1 MNPRKKTFSRRWLE
15 LCLNNTRPKPARLL
29 PKKFGLNQEYET
41 LALVQ
46 RVQKDKKIDG
56 ILFNTSGFHASRE
69 YLWELRAALEN
80 CKASGKK
87 IAAYFDNADFD
98 LYSLV
103 SVADK
108 VIMDA
113 AGSLQFSGYV
123 WGRFYIKETLDKLGI
138 GFRELRYMEYKSAN
152 EMFSRSSLSEADR
165 VQYGAYLDEIF
176 TLTKNAIMKGRSLS
190 DEAFDSIMDGTFILS
205 AAEAKERGLADATG
219 REEAIGEM
227 IREIETPTTEA
238 PAPEAPPVEKE
249 VNIRYAVSGGSSLMT
264 RGKRGERYV
273 PPKPKGLGK
282 AEIALINAKGHTDLD
297 EGMAARSLAKTILE
311 TAERPAVKALVIR
324 VDSPGGSAVAADYIA
339 AAMRE
344 VKKEK
349 PVVVSMGSVAASGG
363 YWASMYSGHITVSPY
378 TLTGSIGVIA
388 GWFFDQGL
396 NGRLGVNIDFLARG
410 EHADLFS
417 GLVIPCRDM
426 NEAEEGTLKKHIL
439 DLYAGFV
446 KQAAECRGMT
456 AEALEPLARGRVY
469 SGQEA
474 VRLGL
479 ADSIGGLLDAIE
491 TARSLAKIPGPRKI
505 IIREYPKP
513 TFRESLMARLF
524 SAVPSGSALGGLGDA
539 AGSLLLKA
547 GDWEDLRFRLS
558 RGGQALAILPS
569 NQRFVGF

>member
-1 MNPRKKTFSRRWLE
+1 MKHKKPLSRRWLE

-46 RVQKDKKIDG
+46 EAQKDKTIHG
-56 ILFNTSGFHASRE
+56 ILLNTSGFQASRE
-69 YLWELRAALEN
+69 YLWELRTALER

-87 IAAYFDNADFD
+87 IAAYFDNAGFD

-113 AGSLQFSGYV
+113 AGSLEFSGYA
-123 WGRFYIKETLDKLGI
+123 WGRFYVKDTLGKLGV

-176 TLTKNAIMKGRSLS
+176 TLTKDAIMKGRSLS
-190 DEAFDSIMDGTFILS
+190 EEAFNAITGGAFILS
-205 AAEAKERGLADATG
+205 AGEAVARGLVDAEG
-219 REEAIGEM
+219 REEAIAGA
-227 IREIETPTTEA
+227 IRELEA
-238 PAPEAPPVEKE
+238 PAAEALEKE
-249 VNIRYAVSGGSSLMT
+249 VTIRYAVSGGLSLMT
-264 RGKRGERYV
+264 RGKRGARYV
-273 PPKPKGLGK
+273 PPKPKGFGK
-282 AEIALINAKGHTDLD
+282 AEIAIIYAAGHTDLD
-297 EGMAARSLAKTILE
+297 EGMAARSLARTILE
-311 TAERPAVKALVIR
+311 TAEKPAVKALVIR

-339 AAMRE
+339 AAIRE

-363 YWASMYSGHITVSPY
+363 YWAAMYSGHIMASPY

-396 NGRLGVNIDFLARG
+396 NGKLGVNTDVIARG

-417 GLVIPCRDM
+417 GFVIPRRDM
-426 NEAEEGTLKKHIL
+426 DEAEEGTLKKHIL
-439 DLYAGFV
+439 DMYAGFV

-479 ADSIGGLLDAIE
+479 ADSTGGLLEALE
-491 TARSLAKIPGPRKI
+491 TAKSLAKIPGRRKI

-513 TFRESLMARLF
+513 TFRESLMARFF
-524 SAVPSGSALGGLGDA
+524 SAVPPGSALGGLGDA
-539 AGSLLLKA
+539 AGSLLLPLK
-547 GDWEDLRFRLS
+547 DWEDLRFRLS
-558 RGGQALAILPS
+558 HSGQALAILPL
-569 NQRFVGF
+569 GF